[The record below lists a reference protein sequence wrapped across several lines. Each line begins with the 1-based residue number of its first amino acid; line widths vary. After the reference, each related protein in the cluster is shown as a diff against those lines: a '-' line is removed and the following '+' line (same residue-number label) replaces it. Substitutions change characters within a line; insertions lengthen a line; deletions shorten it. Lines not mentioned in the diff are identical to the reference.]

1 MCKIVSPKIRSCKF
15 FDKSQVCMSITSKW
29 FCIYIYMLIICSIRF
44 CTEDSRVFRQD
55 RKTQINEKV
64 TREHIHHKSSVFEK
78 PQCHL
83 CKFWPSL
90 LPTNDLLLPHIQ
102 DRRNLFDR
110 PLPICLAFEKIH
122 SFFESEVESIRY
134 LWGSYTYYGR
144 GEYSKG
150 FLFPLW
156 SSQKLFYH
164 FLRCYS
170 KQ

>member
-64 TREHIHHKSSVFEK
+64 TREHIHHKSSVFEN
-78 PQCHL
+78 PQ

-90 LPTNDLLLPHIQ
+90 LPTNDLLLPQIQ

-122 SFFESEVESIRY
+122 SFFESEVESIGF
-134 LWGSYTYYGR
+134 LWGGAGGGR
-144 GEYSKG
+144 GAMYINPIFKK
-150 FLFPLW
+150 
-156 SSQKLFYH
+156 KLFLKWFH
-164 FLRCYS
+164 FPKR
-170 KQ
+170 